1 MAFRIQRSGRFLTC
15 GLAFAVALGV
25 AVLPAAGQEQAREPS
40 GAQAEGAAPWAGTE
54 ADKRQRQQELEA
66 VQADLAARGAR
77 REALRTEIEGLSK
90 DRAELNRILL
100 ETAQRI
106 GSAEERVSAIEQ
118 RLATLDGSEQA
129 IRRSLES
136 RRDVIAEVLAA
147 LQRMGRHPPPAV
159 LVAPED
165 VLQAVRSAILLG
177 ATVPELRTEVE
188 ALASDLAELA
198 RLRAQIATD
207 REALKADI
215 QTLNGEQERLAALI
229 DERQR
234 RIAEAEKIDAGESAQ
249 VADLASRTESL
260 KDLIGRME
268 REITTARKA
277 AEDAA
282 QAVQAR
288 DKAVD
293 DRLAAA
299 PFGDPARLEPKISF
313 AKALGLLPFPVRGE
327 VVRGFGASD
336 GFGGATNGISIATRE
351 EAVISS
357 PTDGWIVYSGPFRSF
372 GQLLIINA
380 GEGYYVLLA
389 GMERINVTLGQFVLA
404 GEPVGLMG
412 KGAPAGTGA
421 LAGASAFAGGAT
433 GPILYVEFRKDG
445 GSIDPSPWWARTK
458 GEKVR
463 G

>member
-1 MAFRIQRSGRFLTC
+1 M
-15 GLAFAVALGV
+15 
-25 AVLPAAGQEQAREPS
+25 E
-40 GAQAEGAAPWAGTE
+40 
-54 ADKRQRQQELEA
+54 
-66 VQADLAARGAR
+66 ADLAARAAR
-77 REALRTEIEGLSK
+77 RDALRAEIEGLSK

-100 ETAQRI
+100 ETTRRI
-106 GSAEERVSAIEQ
+106 GAAEERVSAIEQ

-129 IRRSLES
+129 IRQSLES

-165 VLQAVRSAILLG
+165 VLRAVRTAIMLG
-177 ATVPELRTEVE
+177 ATVPELRAEAE

-198 RLRAQIATD
+198 RLRQQIASD

-215 QTLNGEQERLAALI
+215 RTLNGEQDRLAALME
-229 DERQR
+229 ERQR
-234 RIAEAEKIDAGESAQ
+234 RISEVEKIDAGQSAQ

-268 REITTARKA
+268 REITAARNA
-277 AEDAA
+277 AEEAA
-282 QAVQAR
+282 EAARAR
-288 DKAVD
+288 DKAVE

-313 AKALGLLPFPVRGE
+313 AKALGLLPFPARGE
-327 VVRGFGASD
+327 VVRAFGAPD
-336 GFGGATNGISIATRE
+336 GFGGVADGISVATRA

-389 GMERINVTLGQFVLA
+389 GMERINVALGQFVLA

-412 KGAPAGTGA
+412 KETSAGAGSPAGAGA
-421 LAGASAFAGGAT
+421 LAGASTFLGGAT

-445 GSIDPSPWWARTK
+445 GSIDPSPWWAKAK